1 MSSLQKT
8 KRIKS
13 QSCHALSMPRIHDKG
28 FTLIEIM
35 VVVAIIGILTAIALP
50 NYTQYV
56 RNTQRTEAQTLL
68 MDNVQYM
75 QRFYANNSRYDQN
88 LSATAPQ
95 LPHTRAPESGTASY
109 TIDFVS
115 GSLTATT
122 YTLAAVPTGSM
133 SGDSCGTLSITN
145 TGVRSPT
152 TAGCWK

>member
-1 MSSLQKT
+1 MSQASPD
-8 KRIKS
+8 RHIP
-13 QSCHALSMPRIHDKG
+13 HIHHRG
-28 FTLIEIM
+28 FTLIELM
-35 VVVAIIGILTAIALP
+35 VVVAIIGILTAIAIP

-68 MDNVQYM
+68 MDNAQYM
-75 QRFYANNSRYDQN
+75 QRFYANNNRYSQN
-88 LSATAPQ
+88 LAGTAPQ

-109 TIDFVS
+109 NIDFAS
-115 GSLTATT
+115 GSPTATA
-122 YTLAAVPTGSM
+122 YTIEAVPVSSGPM